1 MISAAASA
9 PGWGGNPDFLARQ
22 RRQLLTGTPAK
33 CHHFFFSKRT
43 AVCTDWV
50 KQL

>member
-33 CHHFFFSKRT
+33 CHHFFFSKPT
-43 AVCTDWV
+43 DVCTD
-50 KQL
+50 

>member
-22 RRQLLTGTPAK
+22 RLQLITGTPAK

-43 AVCTDWV
+43 SVCTDWG

>member
-9 PGWGGNPDFLARQ
+9 PGWGGNPDFVARQ
-22 RRQLLTGTPAK
+22 RLQLLTGTPAK
-33 CHHFFFSKRT
+33 CHHFFISKRT
-43 AVCTDWV
+43 AVCTDWG